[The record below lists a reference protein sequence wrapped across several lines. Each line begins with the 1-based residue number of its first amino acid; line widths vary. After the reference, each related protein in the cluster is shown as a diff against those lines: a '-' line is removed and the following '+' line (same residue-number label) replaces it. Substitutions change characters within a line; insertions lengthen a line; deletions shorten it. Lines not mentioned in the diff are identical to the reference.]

1 MPPGRRPLGS
11 PANPALSFPAALR
24 PVSCRPAPR
33 RTALHSP
40 IDSSPASAARLID
53 QEDLNALQEFIDE
66 GVITHV
72 LGTVK
77 AGKEATVYRCRARFH
92 GGPPV
97 VAVKVYRGTNFRDF
111 NNSSLYVEGQVI
123 GNGQVRR
130 AIERK
135 TANGRKFSAALW
147 VNREFDVLSELFEGG
162 ADVPEPFFATDRAIL
177 MAFAGGEVAA
187 PHLQQSRLAPPGAEQ
202 MFERI
207 LWNIETFL
215 DHHLVHAD
223 LSPFNVLV
231 DGSRPLVIDFPQAV
245 DPRKNQHARVLLER
259 DVRNICRHFAR
270 QGIVRDP
277 GEFVDGLWE
286 RYRLGNLGRFAGLG

>member
-1 MPPGRRPLGS
+1 MP
-11 PANPALSFPAALR
+11 
-24 PVSCRPAPR
+24 
-33 RTALHSP
+33 SP
-40 IDSSPASAARLID
+40 IDSGPASAARLID
-53 QEDLNALQEFIDE
+53 QEDLDALQEFIDE
-66 GVITHV
+66 GVIAHV

-77 AGKEATVYRCRARFH
+77 AGKEATVYRCRARFR

-97 VAVKVYRGTNFRDF
+97 VAVKVYRGANFRDF
-111 NNSSLYVEGQVI
+111 NNSSVYLEGVAI

-135 TANGRKFSAALW
+135 TAAGREFSAAMW
-147 VNREFDVLSELFEGG
+147 VNREFDVLSELFAGG
-162 ADVPEPFFATDRAIL
+162 ADVPEPFFATERAIL

-187 PHLQQSRLAPPGAEQ
+187 PHLQRFQPPDSAAAGWL
-202 MFERI
+202 FERV

-231 DGSRPLVIDFPQAV
+231 DASRPLIIDFPQAV
-245 DPRKNQHARVLLER
+245 DPRKNQHARALLER

-270 QGIVRDP
+270 HGLARDP
-277 GEFVDGLWE
+277 DEFVDSLWE
-286 RYRLGNLGRFAGLG
+286 RYRLGDVGRFAGLG